1 MWYTV
6 SFISSEKIVLNTSCT
21 LLAQLCVCL
30 AAAEPV
36 IVFQSN
42 QLVVVTHA
50 VMAQLF
56 RLIQSMYL

>member
-1 MWYTV
+1 MV
-6 SFISSEKIVLNTSCT
+6 QSLFHKFRKIVLNASCT

-56 RLIQSMYL
+56 CLIQSMYL